1 MGFHN
6 NKHGNG
12 EWMLMKMKIMNEKGF
27 TLIEIIATLVL
38 VGVIVALAGAGV
50 ARIVEGLVFTKTT
63 AATVQKG
70 QVAATRLVNEF
81 KNISS
86 VAFGTST
93 TSISYYKK
101 GVTGEQTVKKDGD
114 NLVLS
119 GDTLMDNVTGFQ
131 LRYFD
136 SYSSTGQTSWSSSR
150 RVIGFTIKPGGGT
163 NTEFTTRVAPRN
175 L

>member
-1 MGFHN
+1 
-6 NKHGNG
+6 
-12 EWMLMKMKIMNEKGF
+12 MKMNKKGF

-38 VGVIVALAGAGV
+38 VGIIVALVGAGV
-50 ARIVEGLVFTKTT
+50 ARIVEGLFFTRMN

-93 TSISYYKK
+93 TSIIYYKK
-101 GVTGEQTVKKDGD
+101 GATGSQTVQRSGSTLLL
-114 NLVLS
+114 N
-119 GDTLMDNVTGFQ
+119 GDTLTDNVAGFQ

-136 SYSSTGQTSWSSSR
+136 TYSSTGQTTWSSTR

>member
-1 MGFHN
+1 
-6 NKHGNG
+6 
-12 EWMLMKMKIMNEKGF
+12 MKMNKKGF

-38 VGVIVALAGAGV
+38 VGIIVALVGAGV
-50 ARIVEGLVFTKTT
+50 ARIVEGLVFTRMT
-63 AATVQKG
+63 ASTVQKG

-93 TSISYYKK
+93 TSIIYYKK
-101 GVTGEQTVKKDGD
+101 GAIGAQTVQKSGSTLLL
-114 NLVLS
+114 N
-119 GDTLMDNVTGFQ
+119 GDTLTDNVAGFQ

-136 SYSSTGQTSWSSSR
+136 TYSSAGQTSWSATR
-150 RVIGFTIKPGGGT
+150 KVIEFTIRPGGGT
-163 NTEFTTRVAPRN
+163 STEFTTRVAPRN